1 MEKSRDVTCLL
12 DARNRVTLDIQ
23 GPPGMFERILS
34 KMIFFFVLGP
44 PGPPGKQGMQ
54 GPGGPPGLPGPPG
67 KSPTPHHPFIF
78 ISNNQVEMVIPI

>member
-34 KMIFFFVLGP
+34 KIMYFCFRFRTTWSTG
-44 PGPPGKQGMQ
+44 
-54 GPGGPPGLPGPPG
+54 
-67 KSPTPHHPFIF
+67 
-78 ISNNQVEMVIPI
+78 